1 MRFAVKDIIDV
12 KGLRTGAGS
21 AAYLRT
27 YNKAEATA
35 PSIQRLLD
43 LGATFVG
50 KTRTSQFAHGAQPW
64 EFVDFEYSRNPRGDG
79 HLTAGASSSG
89 SACAIA
95 AYNWLDFTVGSDT
108 RGSIR
113 KPAALVGAFG
123 LRPSHGTL
131 DMSGVVTLSEQ
142 MDTISFF
149 TRDPIIFESLGRNW

>member
-1 MRFAVKDIIDV
+1 
-12 KGLRTGAGS
+12 
-21 AAYLRT
+21 
-27 YNKAEATA
+27 
-35 PSIQRLLD
+35 
-43 LGATFVG
+43 
-50 KTRTSQFAHGAQPW
+50 
-64 EFVDFEYSRNPRGDG
+64 
-79 HLTAGASSSG
+79 
-89 SACAIA
+89 
-95 AYNWLDFTVGSDT
+95 LDFIAGSDT